1 MQRSPR
7 SPRIP
12 FQFSSTL
19 HKNLNAYAL
28 GATAAGVAA
37 FAIVPPAAAE
47 IVYTPAD
54 HEIRPNR
61 GGTGFFLDLNHDGIN
76 DFLIVNFY
84 STTSAILNVWVSPE
98 QVGNEIFSNGAGY
111 AAAIPAGVAIGSNG
125 RFHPAQSLGMA
136 NDDFPVGNCQG
147 PWKDARNKYLGLKFE
162 INGEVHFGWAR
173 LSVTCFTPAA
183 ARVLLTGYAYET
195 VANQPI
201 LTGQTSG
208 TAEDLSIPRPAG
220 SQSGSQSKVQLGLLA
235 LGASG
240 LPAWR
245 REETN

>member
-1 MQRSPR
+1 MQRTSPPTR
-7 SPRIP
+7 TP

-19 HKNLNAYAL
+19 HKHLNAYAL
-28 GATAAGVAA
+28 GATAAGVAVLA
-37 FAIVPPAAAE
+37 LAPPATAE
-47 IVYTPAD
+47 IVYTPTN
-54 HEIRPNR
+54 HEIQPNR

-84 STTSAILNVWVSPE
+84 STTSAILNVWASPE
-98 QVGNEIFSNGAGY
+98 QAGNQIFSSRAGY

-125 RFHPAQSLGMA
+125 RFNPAQSQDMA
-136 NDDFPVGNCQG
+136 NDDFLVGNCQG

-183 ARVLLTGYAYET
+183 ARALLTGYAYET

-201 LTGQTSG
+201 VTGQTSG
-208 TAEDLSIPRPAG
+208 TAEESSLTRPA
-220 SQSGSQSKVQLGLLA
+220 SSHSNVQLGLLA
-235 LGASG
+235 LGSHG
-240 LPAWR
+240 LSAWR
-245 REETN
+245 RED

>member
-1 MQRSPR
+1 MQRTSRPTR
-7 SPRIP
+7 TA
-12 FQFSSTL
+12 FQFSSTF

-28 GATAAGVAA
+28 GATAAGVGVL
-37 FAIVPPAAAE
+37 AIVPHATAE
-47 IVYTPAD
+47 IVYTSV
-54 HEIRPNR
+54 HHQIQPNR
-61 GGTGFFLDLNHDGIN
+61 GGNGFFLDLNHDGIN

-111 AAAIPAGVAIGSNG
+111 AAAIPAGVTIGSNG

-136 NDDFPVGNCQG
+136 NDDFGIGNCEG
-147 PWKDARNKYLGLKFE
+147 PWKEARNKYLGLKFE
-162 INGEVHFGWAR
+162 INGEFHFGWAR

-201 LTGQTSG
+201 LTGQVSG
-208 TAEDLSIPRPAG
+208 TSEQSSLTPPAA
-220 SQSGSQSKVQLGLLA
+220 SQSKFQLGLLA
-235 LGASG
+235 EGYRG
-240 LPAWR
+240 LAAWR
-245 REETN
+245 REGTA

>member
-1 MQRSPR
+1 MPR
-7 SPRIP
+7 SSRSLRTR
-12 FQFSSTL
+12 FQVSPSL
-19 HKNLNAYAL
+19 HNKLNAYAL
-28 GATAAGVAA
+28 GATAAGVAVL
-37 FAIVPPAAAE
+37 AIVPPATAE
-47 IVYTPAD
+47 IVYTPAN

-111 AAAIPAGVAIGSNG
+111 AAAIPAGVAIGSSG

-162 INGEVHFGWAR
+162 ISGEVHFGWAR
-173 LSVTCFTPAA
+173 LSVTCFTPRA

-195 VANQPI
+195 VVNAPI
-201 LTGQTSG
+201 VTGQTSG
-208 TAEDLSIPRPAG
+208 TAEDAALTPSEVIRPENSRVAPLS
-220 SQSGSQSKVQLGLLA
+220 LLA
-235 LGASG
+235 LGSSG
-240 LPAWR
+240 LAAWR
-245 REETN
+245 REETT

>member
-1 MQRSPR
+1 MQRATRPTR
-7 SPRIP
+7 TP
-12 FQFSSTL
+12 FRFSCIL

-37 FAIVPPAAAE
+37 LAITPPATAE

-54 HEIRPNR
+54 HDIRPNR

-84 STTSAILNVWVSPE
+84 STTSALLNVWVSPE
-98 QVGNEIFSNGAGY
+98 QIGNEIFSNGAGY

-147 PWKDARNKYLGLKFE
+147 PWKEAQNKYLGLRFE

-173 LSVTCFTPAA
+173 LSVTCFTRGAA
-183 ARVLLTGYAYET
+183 HVLLTGYAYET
-195 VANQPI
+195 VANTPI

-208 TAEDLSIPRPAG
+208 TADNALLARPAD
-220 SQSGSQSKVQLGLLA
+220 SKAPSLCLLA
-235 LGASG
+235 LGMPG
-240 LPAWR
+240 LTTWR
-245 REETN
+245 REETEG

>member
-1 MQRSPR
+1 MQRTSRPAR
-7 SPRIP
+7 TP

-28 GATAAGVAA
+28 GATAAGVAVL
-37 FAIVPPAAAE
+37 AIVPSATAE
-47 IVYTPAD
+47 IIYTPAH
-54 HEIRPNR
+54 HEIQPNR

-84 STTSAILNVWVSPE
+84 SATSALLNVWVSPE

-183 ARVLLTGYAYET
+183 AHVLLTGYAYET

-208 TAEDLSIPRPAG
+208 TSEESSLASPQASHPAL
-220 SQSGSQSKVQLGLLA
+220 QLGLLA
-235 LGASG
+235 LGSRG
-240 LPAWR
+240 LAAWR
-245 REETN
+245 RDD